1 MNNEITWAEKELSWL
16 SFNARV
22 LQEAMDKTVPLIERV
37 RFLGIFS
44 NNQDEFFKV
53 RVADVK
59 RRVMI
64 HKEHGGDEQA
74 EDLLHKIQDRVME
87 LGIIFD
93 NTYHEVMMALA
104 RHNIFL
110 INENQTND
118 TQQLWLREFFKEKVL
133 RHISPILLTNDID
146 PVNFL
151 KDQYTYL
158 AIKMKKEGKPSQY
171 ALIEVPTDH
180 VPRFVPVPNPENKNK
195 KVLII
200 LDNVIRLCLD
210 DIFRGFFDY
219 DNIAAYSVKMTRDA
233 EFDLSSQMD
242 LTLLEKTSEGLKQR
256 LKAMPVRFSYDREMP
271 QIMVDFLTSK
281 LEMSHYDSIMPGGRY
296 HNFKDFMNFPNVG
309 RPYLENHKLPA
320 FDSHDFEQY
329 QTVFQAISAK
339 DILLHYPYH
348 KFKYLTE
355 MLRQAS
361 FDPAVVSI
369 KINIY
374 RVASQ
379 SRVVESLIDAAN
391 NGKRVTVVVELQA
404 RFDEAANIK
413 WANRLKD
420 AGVKVLFGLD
430 SLKIH
435 SKLCVIVR
443 KEQEQ
448 LVSYSHIGTGNFNE
462 KTAKIYTDF
471 AYFTKN
477 QELGNEVNNV
487 FEFIEHPYLRI
498 KFNHL
503 IVSPINSR
511 RTLYRLIDTEIN
523 NAKAGLP
530 AKMTIKLNNLVDLG
544 IIQRLY
550 AASQAGVVIRM
561 IIRGMCSLIPAIPGL
576 SENISIISIVDRFL
590 EHPRVMIFHN
600 NGNEKIFISSADW
613 MTRNIDH
620 RVEVG
625 TPIYDDVLK
634 KRIVDLM
641 ELQFNDT
648 TKARVID
655 PEQLNHYVLRG
666 NRRKIR
672 SQIAIYDY
680 LQRLELQEDAK

>member
-1 MNNEITWAEKELSWL
+1 MSSDKLWIEKELSWL
-16 SFNARV
+16 SFNSRV

-59 RRVMI
+59 RRVLI
-64 HKEHGGDEQA
+64 HKEHGGDPNA
-74 EDLLHKIQDRVME
+74 EDLLHMIQDRVME
-87 LGIIFD
+87 LGVIFD
-93 NTYHEVMMALA
+93 NTYHELMMALA

-110 INENQTND
+110 INEEQT
-118 TQQLWLREFFKEKVL
+118 TPEQQAWVRKFFKEKVL
-133 RHISPILLTNDID
+133 RHISPILLTSDSD
-146 PVNFL
+146 PVSFL

-158 AIKMKKEGKPSQY
+158 AVKMKKEGERGKY

-180 VPRFVPVPNPENKNK
+180 VPRFVPVPADGNRGK

-200 LDNVIRLCLD
+200 LDNMIRLCLD
-210 DIFRGFFDY
+210 DIFRGFFEY
-219 DNIAAYSVKMTRDA
+219 DTIAAYSVKMTRDA

-256 LKAMPVRFSYDREMP
+256 LKALPVRFAYDRDMP
-271 QIMVDFLTSK
+271 QAMVQFLTSK
-281 LEMSHYDSIMPGGRY
+281 LEMSHYDSIMPGSRY
-296 HNFKDFMNFPNVG
+296 HNFKDFIGFPNVG
-309 RPYLENHKLPA
+309 RPYLENYKLPA
-320 FDSHDFEQY
+320 LDCQDFERH
-329 QTVFQAISAK
+329 QTVFQAITEQ
-339 DILLHYPYH
+339 DILLYYPYH
-348 KFKYLTE
+348 KFKYMTE

-361 FDPAVVSI
+361 FDPAVSSI
-369 KINIY
+369 KMNIY

-379 SRVVESLIDAAN
+379 SRVIDSLIDAAN

-430 SLKIH
+430 TLKVH
-435 SKLCVIVR
+435 SKLCLITRREGNEQVR
-443 KEQEQ
+443 
-448 LVSYSHIGTGNFNE
+448 YAHIGTGNFNE

-471 AYFTKN
+471 SLFTRN
-477 QELGNEVNNV
+477 QEIAAEVDNV
-487 FEFIEHPYLRI
+487 FEFIEHPYRRI

-503 IVSPINSR
+503 LVSPINSR
-511 RTLYRLIDTEIN
+511 RNIYRLIDNELA

-530 AKMTIKLNNLVDLG
+530 AEIIIKINNLVDQG
-544 IIQRLY
+544 IVQRLY
-550 AASQAGVVIRM
+550 AASQAGVTIRM
-561 IIRGMCSLIPAIPGL
+561 IVRGMCSLVPGIDGV
-576 SENISIISIVDRFL
+576 SENIRIISIVDRYL
-590 EHPRVMIFHN
+590 EHPRVMVFHN
-600 NGNEKIFISSADW
+600 NGNPKLFISSADW

-625 TPIYDDVLK
+625 TPIYDERLK
-634 KRIVDLM
+634 QRIIDLL
-641 ELQFNDT
+641 EIQFSDT

-655 PEQLNHYVLRG
+655 ADQRNNYVPRG

-672 SQIAIYDY
+672 SQVSIYEY
-680 LQRLELQEDAK
+680 LQRLELPTYAE

>member
-1 MNNEITWAEKELSWL
+1 MSSDKLWIEKELSWL
-16 SFNARV
+16 SFNSRV

-59 RRVMI
+59 RRVLI
-64 HKEHGGDEQA
+64 HKEHGGDPKA
-74 EDLLHKIQDRVME
+74 EELLHTIQDRVME
-87 LGIIFD
+87 LGAIFD
-93 NTYHEVMMALA
+93 NTYHELMMALA

-110 INENQTND
+110 INEEQT
-118 TQQLWLREFFKEKVL
+118 TPEQQAWLRRFFKEKVL
-133 RHISPILLTNDID
+133 RHISPILLTSDSD
-146 PVNFL
+146 PVSFL

-158 AIKMKKEGKPSQY
+158 AVKMKKEGERGKY
-171 ALIEVPTDH
+171 ALIEVPTEH
-180 VPRFVPVPNPENKNK
+180 VPRFVPVPSDGNRGK

-210 DIFRGFFDY
+210 DIFRGFIEY
-219 DNIAAYSVKMTRDA
+219 DTIAAYSVKMTRDA

-256 LKAMPVRFSYDREMP
+256 LKALPVRFAYDRDMP
-271 QIMVDFLTSK
+271 QAMVQFLTSK
-281 LEMSHYDSIMPGGRY
+281 LEMSHYDSIMPGSRY
-296 HNFKDFMNFPNVG
+296 HNFKDFIGFPNVG
-309 RPYLENHKLPA
+309 RPYLENYKLPA
-320 FDSHDFEQY
+320 LDCNDFERH
-329 QTVFQAISAK
+329 QTVFQAITEQ
-339 DILLHYPYH
+339 DILLYYPYH
-348 KFKYLTE
+348 KFKYMTE

-361 FDPAVVSI
+361 FDPAVSSI
-369 KINIY
+369 KMNIY

-379 SRVVESLIDAAN
+379 SRVIDSLIDAAN

-430 SLKIH
+430 TLKVH
-435 SKLCVIVR
+435 SKLCLITRREGTEHVR
-443 KEQEQ
+443 
-448 LVSYSHIGTGNFNE
+448 YAHIGTGNFNE

-471 AYFTKN
+471 SLFTRN
-477 QELGNEVNNV
+477 QEIAAEVDNV
-487 FEFIEHPYLRI
+487 FEFIEHPYRRI

-503 IVSPINSR
+503 LVSPINSR
-511 RTLYRLIDTEIN
+511 RSIYRLIDNELT

-530 AKMTIKLNNLVDLG
+530 AEIIIKVNNLVDQG
-544 IIQRLY
+544 IVQRLY
-550 AASQAGVVIRM
+550 AASQAGVTIRM
-561 IIRGMCSLIPAIPGL
+561 IVRGMCSLVPGIKGI
-576 SENISIISIVDRFL
+576 SENIRIVSIVDRFL
-590 EHPRVMIFHN
+590 EHPRVMVFHN
-600 NGNEKIFISSADW
+600 NGNPKVFISSADW
-613 MTRNIDH
+613 MTRNQDH

-625 TPIYDDVLK
+625 TPIYDERLK
-634 KRIVDLM
+634 QRIMDLL
-641 ELQFNDT
+641 EIQFSDT

-655 PEQLNHYVLRG
+655 ADQRNNYVPRG

-672 SQIAIYDY
+672 SQISIYEY
-680 LQRLELQEDAK
+680 LQRLELPTYAE